1 VVTTSKVGVAVTAE
15 SRTGNLFVRNS
26 TGLVR
31 EASAVDATIFNAV
44 ISAPIGSTIAYSIF
58 FTLVAF
64 PGADVSGVLLI
75 TLIINIPVL
84 IMFALLAASM
94 PRVGGDYVWV
104 SRVLSPPLSLIS
116 NVAMIFGG
124 LFGAAFFAKF
134 FAVFALGPALVA
146 LGVLANN
153 ESFVSW
159 GSSFQTNTT
168 WILIASLA
176 MVVLQTLILMRG
188 TKTTFR
194 WQNGAFIIA
203 MAGTLLAFVV
213 LAVGSRHGFL
223 ANLGSVNH
231 KFGGGTAAQIISKA
245 NAAGAHPDLG
255 DLNATLPTLF
265 AIQGFMMW
273 NFWSVYMSGELK
285 SASNRRRQLS
295 VMFGALIW
303 DVVLLILGAR
313 LLFRIAGYN
322 LVYALNLPSPAYAI
336 PSGPFYQFLAALV
349 YNTPVLTVL
358 ILGSFLFWSLPS
370 MIANTYMPIRSFF
383 ARSFDRLMPEGLAKV
398 NERTHSPVTAILTA
412 NVIIAL
418 VVVWSVYSHS
428 FQLVLGMIVLAGA
441 LAVIIVGAAA
451 IALPRRRPD
460 LYQASPAN
468 VNWFGVPVLYVTG
481 VLSIIEFLVIIGIA
495 LKYPALVMNGDPSN
509 RWWIPA
515 FLAALIVAGLLLY
528 YVPLYL
534 RRRQGVNVGFVY
546 KELPPE

>member
-1 VVTTSKVGVAVTAE
+1 VTVG

-64 PGADVSGVLLI
+64 PGASISGVLLI

-104 SRVLSPPLSLIS
+104 SRVLSPPLALIS

-146 LGVLANN
+146 LGVLFHNN
-153 ESFVSW
+153 SFVSW

-168 WILIASLA
+168 WILIAALA
-176 MVVLQTLILMRG
+176 IVALQTLILIRG
-188 TKTTFR
+188 TKATFR

-203 MAGTLLAFVV
+203 MLGTFIAFIV
-213 LAVGSRHGFL
+213 LAVGTRHGFL
-223 ANLGSVNH
+223 SHLNAVNA
-231 KFGGGTAAQIISKA
+231 KFGGGNAQQIITKA
-245 NAAGAHPDLG
+245 DAGSAAPDLG
-255 DLNATLPTLF
+255 NLNATLPTLF
-265 AIQGFMMW
+265 SIQGFMMW

-285 SASNRRRQLS
+285 SASNRRRQLNI
-295 VMFGALIW
+295 MFGALIW
-303 DVVLLILGAR
+303 DVALLIIGAQ

-322 LVYALNLPSPAYAI
+322 LIYALNLPSPAYKI

-349 YNTPVLTVL
+349 FNTPILSVL
-358 ILGSFLFWSLPS
+358 ILGTFLFWSLPS
-370 MIANTYMPIRSFF
+370 MIANTFMPIRSFF
-383 ARSFDRLMPEGLAKV
+383 AWSFDRLMPEWLAKV
-398 NERTHSPVTAILTA
+398 NERTHSPVNAILTA
-412 NVIIAL
+412 NVIIAI
-418 VVVWSVYSHS
+418 VVIWSVYSHS

-460 LYQASPAN
+460 LYQSSPAN
-468 VNWFGVPVLYVTG
+468 VNLWGIPVLYITG
-481 VLSIIEFLVIIGIA
+481 ALSIIEFLVIIGIA

-509 RWWIPA
+509 IWWIPA
-515 FLAALIVAGLLLY
+515 FLAALIVIGLLIY
-528 YVPLYL
+528 YIPRFL
-534 RRRQGVNVGFVY
+534 RQRQGVNIDFVY
-546 KELPPE
+546 QELPPE

>member
-1 VVTTSKVGVAVTAE
+1 LTTE
-15 SRTGNLFVRNS
+15 SRTGRLFVRNS

-64 PGADVSGVLLI
+64 PGASPSGVLLI

-134 FAVFALGPALVA
+134 FSVFALGPALVA

-153 ESFVSW
+153 DSFVSW
-159 GSSFQTNTT
+159 GNSFQTNTT

-203 MAGTLLAFVV
+203 MAGTLIAFVV
-213 LAVGSRHGFL
+213 LLVGSRHGFL
-223 ANLGSVNH
+223 AHLDSVNH
-231 KFGGGTAAQIISKA
+231 KFGGGTSAEIIAKA
-245 NAAGAHPDLG
+245 NAQSAHPDLG
-255 DLNATLPTLF
+255 NLNATLPTLF
-265 AIQGFMMW
+265 SIQGFMMW

-303 DVVLLILGAR
+303 DVALLILGTQA
-313 LLFRIAGYN
+313 LFRIAGYN
-322 LVYALNLPSPAYAI
+322 LVYALNLPSPAYMI

-358 ILGSFLFWSLPS
+358 ILGTFLFWSLPS

-383 ARSFDRLMPEGLAKV
+383 AWSFDRLMPEGLAKV

-418 VVVWSVYSHS
+418 VVIWSVYSHS

-468 VNWFGVPVLYVTG
+468 VNWFGVPVLYITG
-481 VLSIIEFLVIIGIA
+481 ALSIIEFLIIIGISF
-495 LKYPALVMNGDPSN
+495 KYPALVMNGNPDN
-509 RWWIPA
+509 IWWIPA
-515 FLAALIVAGLLLY
+515 FLGALIVLGLLLY

-534 RRRQGVNVGFVY
+534 RRREGVNVGFVY

>member
-1 VVTTSKVGVAVTAE
+1 MFAVTTEG
-15 SRTGNLFVRNS
+15 RTGRLFVRNS

-64 PGADVSGVLLI
+64 PGASPSGVLLI

-134 FAVFALGPALVA
+134 FSVFALGPALVA

-153 ESFVSW
+153 DSFVNW
-159 GSSFQTNTT
+159 GNSFQTNTT

-176 MVVLQTLILMRG
+176 MVALQTLILMRG

-194 WQNGAFIIA
+194 WQNGAFIVA
-203 MAGTLLAFVV
+203 MIGTLIAFVV

-223 ANLGSVNH
+223 AHLDSVNH
-231 KFGGGTAAQIISKA
+231 KFGGGTSADIIGKA
-245 NAAGAHPDLG
+245 DAAGAHPDLG
-255 DLNATLPTLF
+255 NLNATLPTLF
-265 AIQGFMMW
+265 SLQGFMMW

-303 DVVLLILGAR
+303 DVVLLILGTQA
-313 LLFRIAGYN
+313 LFRIAGYN
-322 LVYALNLPSPAYAI
+322 LVYALNLPSPAYKI
-336 PSGPFYQFLAALV
+336 PSGPFFQFLAALV

-358 ILGSFLFWSLPS
+358 ILGTFLFWSLPS

-383 ARSFDRLMPEGLAKV
+383 AWSFDRLMPEGLAKV

-418 VVVWSVYSHS
+418 VVIWSVYSHS

-481 VLSIIEFLVIIGIA
+481 ALSIIEFVIIIGIA
-495 LKYPALVMNGDPSN
+495 FKYPALVMNGNPN
-509 RWWIPA
+509 NWWWIPA
-515 FLAALIVAGLLLY
+515 FLAALIVLGLLLY

-534 RRRQGVNVGFVY
+534 RRREGVNVGFVY